1 VAPTFVGLTGGIG
14 AGKSEAL
21 AAFAHAGAATVAT
34 DDVVHELLRSA
45 ELRDAL
51 VERWGQEVAPGGELD
66 RRRVGEIVFERPEEL
81 EWLESELHP
90 RVGKRLEA
98 WRASLPRDVRLA
110 VVEIPLLFETGMEK
124 SFDTVVSVVA
134 DDELRERRL
143 AGGGFVGLDGR
154 LGRQL
159 SQDEKAARAAHVVR
173 NDGTLAE
180 LHAKIAGLARELTEN
195 GQGNDDAERE

>member
-1 VAPTFVGLTGGIG
+1 VAATFVGLTGGIG
-14 AGKSEAL
+14 AGKTEAL
-21 AAFAHAGAATVAT
+21 GAFARAGAATVAT
-34 DDVVHELLRSA
+34 DEVVHELLKSA

-51 VERWGQEVAPGGELD
+51 VERWGLQIAPSGEID

-98 WRASLPRDVRLA
+98 WRASLPLDVGLA

-124 SFDTVVSVVA
+124 IFDTVVSVVA
-134 DDELRERRL
+134 DDELREQRL
-143 AGGGFVGLDGR
+143 AGGGLVGLGGR

-159 SQDEKAARAAHVVR
+159 SQDEKAARATHVVR

-180 LHAKIAGLARELTEN
+180 LHAKIADLARELTEN
-195 GQGNDDAERE
+195 GHGNDDAERE

>member
-21 AAFAHAGAATVAT
+21 AAFARAGAATVAT
-34 DDVVHELLRSA
+34 DDVVHELLQSA

-98 WRASLPRDVRLA
+98 WRAGLPPDVRLA

-124 SFDTVVSVVA
+124 AFDTVVSVVA
-134 DDELRERRL
+134 DDQLRKQRL

-159 SQDEKAARAAHVVR
+159 SQDEKAARAAHVVH

>member
-21 AAFAHAGAATVAT
+21 AAFGRAGAATVGT
-34 DDVVHELLRSA
+34 DDLVHELLQSA

-51 VERWGQEVAPGGELD
+51 VERWGQGVAPGGEVD

-90 RVGKRLEA
+90 RVGERLEA
-98 WRASLPRDVRLA
+98 WRVSLPPDVRLA

-124 SFDTVVSVVA
+124 AFDTVVSVVA

-143 AGGGFVGLDGR
+143 AGGGLVGLDGR

>member
-21 AAFAHAGAATVAT
+21 AAFGRAGAATVGT
-34 DDVVHELLRSA
+34 DDFVHELLQSA

-51 VERWGQEVAPGGELD
+51 VERWGQEVAPGGEVD

-90 RVGKRLEA
+90 RVGERLEA
-98 WRASLPRDVRLA
+98 WRVSLPPDVRLA

-124 SFDTVVSVVA
+124 GFDTVVSVVA

-143 AGGGFVGLDGR
+143 ARGGFVGLGGR
-154 LGRQL
+154 LSRQL
-159 SQDEKAARAAHVVR
+159 SQAEKAARAEHVVR